1 MAVLERLDHQ
11 VEDPLVS
18 KLFHSSP
25 QWFLYVRFWQPD
37 TLQFDTPHL
46 VWQSANPII
55 FLYVEGCEVAADGTG
70 YFCILDVPNNTTGSS
85 HDYVKVAFLSSGSVT
100 DVNVILNDTEKTEK
114 QIYGIRQLPYGGFLF
129 IEFIDSRNYT
139 DLSFEFNAIVKDNNG
154 TTIATF
160 SLEGTNA
167 DLFGDF
173 AIFPNNTM
181 WVGGRALSKLVI
193 TYLPLPKL
201 LPEGE

>member
-25 QWFLYVRFWQPD
+25 QWLLYVRFWQPD

-46 VWQSANPII
+46 IWQSPNPVSTVI
-55 FLYVEGCEVAADGTG
+55 VDGCEVAADGTG
-70 YFCILDVPNNTTGSS
+70 YFCIIEVPSINEVSW
-85 HDYVKVAFLSSGSVT
+85 DYVKVAFLSSGSVT
-100 DVNVILNDTEKTEK
+100 DVNVISDDTEETSKS
-114 QIYGIRQLPYGGFLF
+114 IYGIRQLPYGGFLF
-129 IEFIDSRNYT
+129 MEFILNYT
-139 DLSFEFNAIVKDNNG
+139 DLSVEHNAIVKDNNG

-160 SLEGTNA
+160 SLTDTNT
-167 DLFGDF
+167 DLHSDF

-181 WVGGRALSKLVI
+181 WVGGLALSNLVI